1 MVSPSSATPAT
12 HVLPGGQATALLLVA
27 LLAGCG
33 PAIDRLQI
41 DPAPRPARPLTEVR
55 VLLDEP
61 TQPYRSIALLEAKGA
76 GASSLSELTA
86 SLTIEAARLG
96 GDAILL
102 GGRAG
107 KDGLLARVIV
117 FSR

>member
-1 MVSPSSATPAT
+1 MVSPPSANPAT

-41 DPAPRPARPLTEVR
+41 DPAPRPARAVTEVR